1 MSALTLPQPLGHVLN
16 TWTFMLDQRQ
26 RDLLLPLFQGWLF
39 AHGRRTATTW
49 FRAGDIA
56 LEYRR
61 AYCLLGT
68 LGHRVEWFA
77 SVLFHRLCR
86 LVVVDPGPHWLFG
99 LDDTPTQRYGPC
111 VEGAGL
117 HHNPTPGPTGQ
128 KYVYGHIF
136 VTLAWVVPHP
146 RWHMQALPLR
156 ASRYIRQQSLPAIPP
171 DHRPP
176 FRTKL
181 QLAAEQI
188 HWLDEKLDDTDK
200 PVWVAVDGFY
210 AKRPVLRAAQAS
222 GIVLIG
228 RLRKDAALWSVPELL
243 PPGQRGPGRPRTYGA
258 QRLSLAKRAGH
269 AEGWETVTCR
279 QYQQLKTKKVKTFLA
294 TWKPAGGVI
303 RVVLVQ
309 ERDGWV
315 AFFSTDP
322 QASAE
327 SILEA
332 AAGRTSIEQVF
343 HDVKEVDGAG
353 QQHLRYWEANVGAF
367 NWNLWCHTLVE
378 CWAWSRSETE
388 VCDRSGSPWDK
399 EERRPSHADKRKAL
413 QWEWLRREYQ
423 EGMPLGGEGEKSPGW
438 LERLLGLLL

>member
-1 MSALTLPQPLGHVLN
+1 MSALTLPQLLPHVLD
-16 TWTFMLDQRQ
+16 TWTAVLDQRQ
-26 RDLLLPLFQGWLF
+26 RDLLLPLFHGWLF
-39 AHGRRTATTW
+39 AHGRRTATAW

-56 LEYRR
+56 QEFRR

-68 LGHRVEWFA
+68 LGHRVEIFA
-77 SVLFHRLCR
+77 TVLFHRLC
-86 LVVVDPGPHWLFG
+86 LVLDPGPRWLFA
-99 LDDTPTQRYGPC
+99 LDDSPTQRYGPC

-117 HHNPTPGPTGQ
+117 HHNPTPGPAGQ
-128 KYVYGHIF
+128 KFVYGQVW
-136 VTLAWVVPHP
+136 VTVAWVLRHP
-146 RWHMQALPLR
+146 RWHTLALPLR
-156 ASRYIRQQSLPAIPP
+156 AALYIRQDNLPAIPP

-188 HWLDEKLDDTDK
+188 HWLGEDLKGTDK
-200 PVWVAVDGFY
+200 PIWMVVDGFY
-210 AKRPVLRAAQAS
+210 AKRPVLREAKAS
-222 GIVLIG
+222 HVVLIG
-228 RLRKDAALWSVPELL
+228 RLRKDAGLRSVP
-243 PPGQRGPGRPRTYGA
+243 PAVPAGQRSHGRPRIYGTK
-258 QRLSLAKRAGH
+258 RLSLAKRAGQ
-269 AEGWETVTCR
+269 ARGWETVTCW
-279 QYQQLKTKKVKTFLA
+279 QYQQRRTKKIKTFLA

-322 QASAE
+322 QASAVD
-327 SILEA
+327 ILEA

-353 QQHLRYWEANVGAF
+353 QQQLRYWRANVGAF

-378 CWAWSRSETE
+378 CWAWLRSEAE
-388 VCDRSGSPWDK
+388 LCDRSGSPWDK

-413 QWEWLRREYQ
+413 QWEWLQQEYQ
-423 EGMPLGGEGEKSPGW
+423 EGMPGGGEAEKSHTW
-438 LERLLGLLL
+438 LERLRVLLL